1 MYSVRQWLP
10 ALFLTWA
17 TSVLSSPLAVSNPSS
32 LSSPKINL
40 TDITHTFANLSEI
53 DIPQDFK
60 LHLQSQF
67 PSYQPE
73 EAYFYNTIMALR
85 KVALEDFNG
94 VMPGQHFNTNKF
106 PKTPINLVA
115 RWGQIQRKYVV
126 WGLLPAL
133 AFMTEETGLCVT
145 SFRLLWQEG
154 EIGSVGFGI
163 PGTISRAPEG
173 RSNGTESTT
182 QNHVPSIDGFNLTN
196 SPATLGE
203 PASDADLT
211 EPLNTN
217 RVTVAIARSGGDL
230 RKYDVLMGI
239 AGALAEAAE
248 KPAEHRINY
257 DWSSQLWNFN
267 CRFATKQVTPVRTAP
282 LVYTFRVLIDS
293 LVQVADYYIRVNA
306 YHEISM
312 ITKVDRVMVGI
323 SKLVHRTD
331 WPLLGPGNQ
340 STPVGSTA

>member
-1 MYSVRQWLP
+1 
-10 ALFLTWA
+10 
-17 TSVLSSPLAVSNPSS
+17 VSNPSS

-53 DIPQDFK
+53 EIPQDFK
-60 LHLQSQF
+60 LDLQSQF

-85 KVALEDFNG
+85 QVALEDFNG
-94 VMPGQHFNTNKF
+94 DMLGQHFNTNKF
-106 PKTPINLVA
+106 PDTPINLVA
-115 RWGQIQRKYVV
+115 RGGQIQRKYVV
-126 WGLLPAL
+126 WGLLLAL

-145 SFRLLWQEG
+145 SFRLLWQEI
-154 EIGSVGFGI
+154 EVGSVGFGI
-163 PGTISRAPEG
+163 PGVISQAPEG
-173 RSNGTESTT
+173 RSDGTESTT
-182 QNHVPSIDGFNLTN
+182 QNHVPSIDGFILTN

-203 PASDADLT
+203 PASDANLT

-217 RVTVAIARSGGDL
+217 SVTVAIARSGGDL

-267 CRFATKQVTPVRTAP
+267 CRFDTKQVTLVRTAP

-293 LVQVADYYIRVNA
+293 LVQLADYYIRVNA

-312 ITKVDRVMVGI
+312 ITRVDRVMVGI

-331 WPLLGPGNQ
+331 WPLLGPRNQ